1 MRILHIHDVE
11 FYILTRN
18 GIAPPDHEKGWKDVV
33 LVKGGETVRFIAKFD
48 DYADLQHPFMFHC
61 HIALH
66 EDEGMMGQFV
76 VGPSTTGL
84 QDVTLTN
91 NNYSVHPNPAKDRLY
106 IDLKDQTN
114 PVYYA
119 TITNVNGKALIM
131 MPQPQI
137 QQGLK
142 SAGFVREL
150 IF

>member
-1 MRILHIHDVE
+1 M
-11 FYILTRN
+11 
-18 GIAPPDHEKGWKDVV
+18 

-91 NNYSVHPNPAKDRLY
+91 NNYSVHPNPAKDKLY

-137 QQGLK
+137 QQGLEITRLRPGTYFLTITDTK
-142 SAGFVREL
+142 NKKPETIKFIKE
-150 IF
+150 